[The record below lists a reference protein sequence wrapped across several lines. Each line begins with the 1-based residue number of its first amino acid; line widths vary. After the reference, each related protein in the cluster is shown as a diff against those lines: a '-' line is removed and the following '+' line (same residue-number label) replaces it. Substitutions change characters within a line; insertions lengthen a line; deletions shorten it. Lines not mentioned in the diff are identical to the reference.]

1 MGLGFPLINS
11 DYYSFSDVEFRFNGL
26 FFVGIKS
33 INYSDTLE
41 RNNVYGSARK
51 PLGQSSGH
59 YSAKGDV
66 EFYKPAF
73 DLLVTTISALGLAF
87 GGWRQISFTVTVS
100 YGTPGLSL
108 PVTTDLITGVRLT
121 DCEASQSEGSDALT
135 RKLTMFPQE
144 IQWNGVPSVVEP
156 LVLSA
161 VA

>member
-1 MGLGFPLINS
+1 MALGFPLING
-11 DYYSFSDVEFRFNGL
+11 DYYSFADVSFRFQGL
-26 FFVGIKS
+26 YFTGIKS

-73 DLLVTTISALGLAF
+73 DILVAAINAIGLPF
-87 GGWRQISFTVTVS
+87 GGWRQTSFTVTVS
-100 YGTPGLSL
+100 YSVPGVEL
-108 PVTTDLITGVRLT
+108 PTTTDLIIGVRLT
-121 DCEASQSEGSDALT
+121 DCEASQSEGADALT

-144 IQWNGVPSVVEP
+144 IMWNGVPSINEP